1 MSYFWKYLKHY
12 TAKLEKK
19 IALRTSQTDWTFE
32 NFVSIGKFS
41 CEKLFMIFII
51 VYVKMN
57 EYEIFDD
64 FPSWLPFY
72 LLEKNYFQSHFSHK
86 GP

>member
-1 MSYFWKYLKHY
+1 
-12 TAKLEKK
+12 
-19 IALRTSQTDWTFE
+19 
-32 NFVSIGKFS
+32 
-41 CEKLFMIFII
+41 MIFII